1 MKTIG
6 LIGGTSWQSTVEYY
20 KIINETVEARLKN
33 NHSAKL
39 LLYSIDFAEVE
50 ERINR
55 NAFNEIGDM
64 MVDAAKMLEKAGADC
79 LLLCANT
86 MHMFAPHVQESISIP
101 LIHIVDSIVPLI
113 KEKNIIRLGL
123 LGTKPTMQM
132 DFYKDRYIKVG
143 LQIMVPDDKEMDRI
157 QEIIFTELFK
167 GIINLET
174 KFYLLRLIDDMI
186 SRGAEG
192 IILGCT
198 ELPIIIQ
205 QTDVKVPVFDTT
217 ELHALAAVDFALG
230 VIYDSSLKKTL

>member
-20 KIINETVEARLKN
+20 KIINEAVEARLKN

-79 LLLCANT
+79 LLMCANT
-86 MHMFAPHVQESISIP
+86 MHMFAPLVQDSITIP
-101 LIHIVDSIVPLI
+101 LIHIVDSIVPSI
-113 KEKNIIRLGL
+113 KQKHASKLGL

-132 DFYKDRYIKVG
+132 DFYKDRYIKEG
-143 LQIMVPDDKEMDRI
+143 LQIVVPDEIEMDRI
-157 QEIIFTELFK
+157 MEIIFTELFK
-167 GIINLET
+167 GIINPET
-174 KFYLLRLIDDMI
+174 KTYLLSLIDGLI
-186 SRGAEG
+186 REGADG

-198 ELPIIIQ
+198 ELPLIIQ
-205 QTDVKVPVFDTT
+205 QSDVKVPVFDTT
-217 ELHALAAVDFALG
+217 ELHALAAVDFAL
-230 VIYDSSLKKTL
+230 KA

>member
-20 KIINETVEARLKN
+20 RIINEAVEARLKN

-50 ERINR
+50 ERIKR
-55 NAFNEIGDM
+55 NAFNEIGEM

-79 LLLCANT
+79 LLMCANT
-86 MHMFAPHVQESISIP
+86 MHMFAPQVQGSISIP

-113 KEKNIIRLGL
+113 TEKNITRLGL

-132 DFYKDRYIKVG
+132 DFYKDRYIQKG
-143 LQIMVPDDKEMDRI
+143 MQILVPEEAEMEKI
-157 QEIIFTELFK
+157 QNIIFKELFK
-167 GIINLET
+167 GIIHPLT
-174 KFYLLRLIDDMI
+174 KRYLLSLIDNLI
-186 SRGAEG
+186 AQGAEG

-198 ELPIIIQ
+198 ELPLIIR

-217 ELHALAAVDFALG
+217 ELHALAAVEFALK
-230 VIYDSSLKKTL
+230 S

>member
-1 MKTIG
+1 MKIIG

-20 KIINETVEARLKN
+20 RIINEAVESRLRN

-64 MVDAAKMLEKAGADC
+64 MVDAAKKLEKAGADC
-79 LLLCANT
+79 LLMCANT
-86 MHMFAPHVQESISIP
+86 MHMFAPLVQDAISIP

-113 KEKNIIRLGL
+113 KQKNISKLGL

-132 DFYKDRYIKVG
+132 DFYKDRYIQEG
-143 LQIMVPDDKEMDRI
+143 LQIVVPGEEEMDKI
-157 QEIIFTELFK
+157 QNIIFNELFK
-167 GIINLET
+167 AIINPET
-174 KFYLLRLIDDMI
+174 KRYLLTLIDDLI
-186 SRGAEG
+186 SQGVEG

-198 ELPIIIQ
+198 ELPLIIQ
-205 QTDVKVPVFDTT
+205 QADVKVPVFDTT
-217 ELHALAAVDFALG
+217 ELHALAAVDFALK
-230 VIYDSSLKKTL
+230 V